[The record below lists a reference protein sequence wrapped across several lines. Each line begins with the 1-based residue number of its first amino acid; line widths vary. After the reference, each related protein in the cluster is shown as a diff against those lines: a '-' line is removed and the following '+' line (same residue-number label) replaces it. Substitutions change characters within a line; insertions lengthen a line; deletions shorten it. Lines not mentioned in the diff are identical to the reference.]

1 MPDRY
6 FLDTNIFVYT
16 FDDREPKK
24 KARAQELVSDA
35 LSHRRGIIS
44 FQVVQEFLNVA
55 TRKFA
60 QPLSSSDARVYL
72 DRVLGPLCEVLPTL
86 DLYRSA
92 LGLAERWKFSFYD
105 SVIIAAAI
113 QGECEILYSEDL
125 QHRQS
130 VEGVSVVNP
139 FVSSTA

>member
-1 MPDRY
+1 
-6 FLDTNIFVYT
+6 
-16 FDDREPKK
+16 
-24 KARAQELVSDA
+24 
-35 LSHRRGIIS
+35 
-44 FQVVQEFLNVA
+44 VQEFLNVA

-60 QPLSSSDARVYL
+60 QPLSPSDARVYL

-113 QGECEILYSEDL
+113 QGECQILYSEDL
-125 QHRQS
+125 QHGQS

-139 FVSSTA
+139 FVNSTA